1 MKIERK
7 GPSDGRHEYHWR
19 VDQEQGFDSAKFI
32 YDSSGRL
39 IAVDYSI
46 KPAKRRVDESSADQR
61 ADA

>member
-19 VDQEQGFDSAKFI
+19 VDQEKGFDSAKFI

-39 IAVDYSI
+39 IAVDYGI
-46 KPAKRRVDESSADQR
+46 RTTKRRDVESADQR